1 MGNCINHS
9 QPTTF
14 AAATARN
21 QGRLRRS
28 DKPASATEDERTV
41 RCCDA
46 SSVNDTL
53 SSPPASPASSER
65 SKAAATST
73 NGIMASAHA
82 PIADGAT
89 ASCGGSGGRALLPL
103 AAAEM
108 EARHRE
114 EGQARLRHLV
124 VSGAESGDID
134 WKAVISVAEDLH
146 RRERAMLLR
155 SYDGKRRLGGGG
167 SGVRGRQAN
176 IATRIVRGDGA
187 FVSGVQPASRGRR
200 AFFGRGR
207 HRREM
212 AGRRRRRLDSV
223 GSFSVNLALYDDE
236 GGGGVR
242 SDLQSP
248 LDVDDAT
255 RTRTITRTCTK
266 DRNEPTAYDAS
277 TAVIDDSDDEG
288 VDVFEDDEL
297 SEVSDVRMLGAS
309 SRSAT
314 CARSTT
320 PTRPATPAPITIP
333 IRTASFLAATSL
345 LNSNVEDDIDEE
357 SSSESSNDDSS
368 LEGIT
373 NWDLMTIEED
383 TTVADW

>member
-1 MGNCINHS
+1 M
-9 QPTTF
+9 
-14 AAATARN
+14 
-21 QGRLRRS
+21 
-28 DKPASATEDERTV
+28 
-41 RCCDA
+41 
-46 SSVNDTL
+46 
-53 SSPPASPASSER
+53 
-65 SKAAATST
+65 
-73 NGIMASAHA
+73 
-82 PIADGAT
+82 
-89 ASCGGSGGRALLPL
+89 
-103 AAAEM
+103 
-108 EARHRE
+108 
-114 EGQARLRHLV
+114 
-124 VSGAESGDID
+124 
-134 WKAVISVAEDLH
+134 
-146 RRERAMLLR
+146 
-155 SYDGKRRLGGGG
+155 
-167 SGVRGRQAN
+167 
-176 IATRIVRGDGA
+176 
-187 FVSGVQPASRGRR
+187 
-200 AFFGRGR
+200 
-207 HRREM
+207 
-212 AGRRRRRLDSV
+212 GRRRRSRLDSV

-255 RTRTITRTCTK
+255 RTCTN
-266 DRNEPTAYDAS
+266 DGIEPTASDAS